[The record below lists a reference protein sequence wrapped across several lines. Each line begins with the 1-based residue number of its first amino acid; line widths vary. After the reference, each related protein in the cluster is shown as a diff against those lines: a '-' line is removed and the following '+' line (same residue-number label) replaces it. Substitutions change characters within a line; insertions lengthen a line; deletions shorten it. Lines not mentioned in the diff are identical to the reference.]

1 MERKDKGEKKEGE
14 IWMGKRELKG
24 GMLLQVGKR
33 GGPSTPSPTWRVELS
48 SPNDSHGNPIQE
60 FLDTTTAVSARK
72 LCASFWEIQPQV
84 HHSAPKM
91 NKSLGHRRAHPSH
104 QYKDKTASALRT
116 HLVDPLR
123 APLDQSLPG
132 TISRSSLRAKFLAT
146 CFGSLNIRG
155 AYTQQICP
163 VVMWLEV
170 KYLPFSDD
178 ITNVRPA
185 RASPLR
191 KHAASSTQRHRSTG
205 RDGNALQ
212 PMSPARCDS
221 PMEVAPYNPAVT
233 PNCSSDFKGR
243 IGESSYSLKTSTE
256 LLKLLNRIWSL
267 EEQPA
272 SNMSLLRALK
282 MELDHSQSQIEEL
295 LKEKQADR
303 QEMDNLMKQLAE
315 DKVVR
320 KIKEQDRI
328 KYAVQSVQ
336 EELEDEKKLR
346 KRSESLHRK
355 LARELSEVKYSF
367 SNALKELERER
378 KACFL
383 LENLCDEFAK
393 GIRDYEQ
400 EVRSLRH
407 NPDMD
412 SVGREKPDRLVL
424 HISEAW
430 LDERMQ
436 MKLAEA
442 ESDPVEKNTIVD
454 KLGLDIEAFLQAR
467 LSIELKNDSS
477 FAKERIRKSSRRESF
492 PLNDDA
498 SAPRAAADEDST
510 DSDSRCFEPNKSSS
524 KRQTTCNS
532 KQVDNASETHLEK
545 ILFSNSKKRMAG
557 SGENTKVHNPVN
569 YQAQFEEHSAG
580 NKTRFPDR
588 GQNELRG
595 ESQVLSN
602 IYEAKQDGQ
611 HERKSKQMG
620 AHGLNSNYMLD
631 TLTRHHSF
639 SYEGEKS
646 HPVSDFKKDGCAQP
660 VFVGH
665 ASPVQ
670 QWMSK
675 LKSPEF
681 EKSESYLK
689 LTRVLKENTLEA
701 KLLEAR
707 LEGQKSRLRAS
718 KANF

>member
-1 MERKDKGEKKEGE
+1 M
-14 IWMGKRELKG
+14 
-24 GMLLQVGKR
+24 
-33 GGPSTPSPTWRVELS
+33 
-48 SPNDSHGNPIQE
+48 
-60 FLDTTTAVSARK
+60 
-72 LCASFWEIQPQV
+72 
-84 HHSAPKM
+84 
-91 NKSLGHRRAHPSH
+91 
-104 QYKDKTASALRT
+104 
-116 HLVDPLR
+116 
-123 APLDQSLPG
+123 
-132 TISRSSLRAKFLAT
+132 
-146 CFGSLNIRG
+146 
-155 AYTQQICP
+155 
-163 VVMWLEV
+163 
-170 KYLPFSDD
+170 
-178 ITNVRPA
+178 
-185 RASPLR
+185 
-191 KHAASSTQRHRSTG
+191 
-205 RDGNALQ
+205 
-212 PMSPARCDS
+212 
-221 PMEVAPYNPAVT
+221 APYNPAVT
-233 PNCSSDFKGR
+233 PSSSSDFKGR
-243 IGESSYSLKTSTE
+243 MGESSYSLKTSTE
-256 LLKLLNRIWSL
+256 LLKVLNRIWSL
-267 EEQPA
+267 EEQQA
-272 SNMSLLRALK
+272 SNMSSLRALK
-282 MELDHSQSQIEEL
+282 MELDHSQSQIKEL

-320 KIKEQDRI
+320 KNKEQDRI

-346 KRSESLHRK
+346 KHSESLHRK

-407 NPDMD
+407 KSDMD

-442 ESDPVEKNTIVD
+442 ESDPVDKNTIVD
-454 KLGLDIEAFLQAR
+454 KLGLDIETFLQAR
-467 LSIELKNDSS
+467 LSNELKKDSS
-477 FAKERIRKSSRRESF
+477 FAKEGIKNCSRRESF
-492 PLNDDA
+492 PLNDNA
-498 SAPRAAADEDST
+498 SAPQAAADEDST
-510 DSDSRCFEPNKSSS
+510 DSDSHCFEPNKSAS

-532 KQVDNASETHLEK
+532 KQVDNASEIHLEK

-569 YQAQFEEHSAG
+569 FQVQFEEHVAG
-580 NKTRFPDR
+580 SKTRFPDR
-588 GQNELRG
+588 GQNEFRG
-595 ESQVLSN
+595 ESQGLSS
-602 IYEAKQDGQ
+602 IYETKQDGQ

-620 AHGLNSNYMLD
+620 AHGLNSNYMID
-631 TLTRHHSF
+631 TLTRHHSL
-639 SYEGEKS
+639 SSEGDKI
-646 HPVSDFKKDGCAQP
+646 HPVSDFKEDACAQP

-681 EKSESYLK
+681 EKSESSLK
-689 LTRVLKENTLEA
+689 VTRVLKENTLKA

-707 LEGQKSRLRAS
+707 LEGQKSCFKS
-718 KANF
+718 F

>member
-14 IWMGKRELKG
+14 ILMGKKELKG

-60 FLDTTTAVSARK
+60 FLDTTTA
-72 LCASFWEIQPQV
+72 
-84 HHSAPKM
+84 
-91 NKSLGHRRAHPSH
+91 
-104 QYKDKTASALRT
+104 
-116 HLVDPLR
+116 
-123 APLDQSLPG
+123 SLPG

-178 ITNVRPA
+178 ITNVREVRHLHTPA

-267 EEQPA
+267 EEQQA

-355 LARELSEVKYSF
+355 LARELSEK
-367 SNALKELERER
+367 
-378 KACFL
+378 
-383 LENLCDEFAK
+383 
-393 GIRDYEQ
+393 
-400 EVRSLRH
+400 
-407 NPDMD
+407 
-412 SVGREKPDRLVL
+412 
-424 HISEAW
+424 
-430 LDERMQ
+430 
-436 MKLAEA
+436 
-442 ESDPVEKNTIVD
+442 
-454 KLGLDIEAFLQAR
+454 
-467 LSIELKNDSS
+467 
-477 FAKERIRKSSRRESF
+477 
-492 PLNDDA
+492 
-498 SAPRAAADEDST
+498 
-510 DSDSRCFEPNKSSS
+510 
-524 KRQTTCNS
+524 
-532 KQVDNASETHLEK
+532 
-545 ILFSNSKKRMAG
+545 
-557 SGENTKVHNPVN
+557 
-569 YQAQFEEHSAG
+569 
-580 NKTRFPDR
+580 
-588 GQNELRG
+588 
-595 ESQVLSN
+595 
-602 IYEAKQDGQ
+602 
-611 HERKSKQMG
+611 
-620 AHGLNSNYMLD
+620 HGLMN
-631 TLTRHHSF
+631 
-639 SYEGEKS
+639 
-646 HPVSDFKKDGCAQP
+646 GC
-660 VFVGH
+660 
-665 ASPVQ
+665 
-670 QWMSK
+670 K
-675 LKSPEF
+675 
-681 EKSESYLK
+681 
-689 LTRVLKENTLEA
+689 
-701 KLLEAR
+701 
-707 LEGQKSRLRAS
+707 
-718 KANF
+718 